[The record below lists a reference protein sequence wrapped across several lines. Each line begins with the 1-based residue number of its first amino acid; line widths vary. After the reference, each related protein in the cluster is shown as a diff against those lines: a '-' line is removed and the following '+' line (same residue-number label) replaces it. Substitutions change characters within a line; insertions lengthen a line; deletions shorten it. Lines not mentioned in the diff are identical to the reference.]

1 MQTAFVYSNQVTSDS
16 IPVMF
21 FVCNTVY
28 WRWDGMETMNVWN
41 SVLLQFLILGDYS
54 MRVSGL
60 VMDLTAAQFIVFVI
74 IV

>member
-1 MQTAFVYSNQVTSDS
+1 
-16 IPVMF
+16 
-21 FVCNTVY
+21 
-28 WRWDGMETMNVWN
+28 METMNVWN